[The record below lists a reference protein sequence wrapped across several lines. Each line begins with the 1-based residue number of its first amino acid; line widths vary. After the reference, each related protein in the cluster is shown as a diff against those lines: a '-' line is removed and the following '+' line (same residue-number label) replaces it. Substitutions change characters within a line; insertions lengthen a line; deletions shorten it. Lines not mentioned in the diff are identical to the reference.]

1 MKTLPQISEAEF
13 EVMKIVWKYKGN
25 HRKITAHYKL
35 ESQNHSDSNQ
45 APCNQRCPYLLK
57 KKAVCLSILPQ

>member
-1 MKTLPQISEAEF
+1 MKTLPQISEAEL
-13 EVMKIVWKYKGN
+13 EIRTYQHKGN

-45 APCNQRCPYLLK
+45 APCNQRCPYL
-57 KKAVCLSILPQ
+57 